1 MTSPSKITYL
11 KTLRKTFPGHSSQA
25 QRNRVLAALRSSPCT
40 TFELMCSIRARAFLS
55 SVPRATTSG
64 LIACWRRLSPAS
76 STTWACTPF
85 GVRGM
90 PLLNLAIRA
99 DRSITVW
106 IRLVAIFLFTPYW
119 MAYEKAEEVR
129 Q

>member
-1 MTSPSKITYL
+1 
-11 KTLRKTFPGHSSQA
+11 
-25 QRNRVLAALRSSPCT
+25 
-40 TFELMCSIRARAFLS
+40 
-55 SVPRATTSG
+55 
-64 LIACWRRLSPAS
+64 
-76 STTWACTPF
+76 
-85 GVRGM
+85 M